1 MAQPPKLSDAERAA
15 ALLSAKLAR
24 QARAKLKLEIRNG
37 AISVADALD
46 FAKGDTAL
54 KKMRVIELLE
64 SIPGLGKVRAAAM
77 IEKLAISPTRKI
89 QGLGILQLQKIKKEF
104 APVANAIRPGKLV
117 VVSGPGGVGK
127 STITKELR
135 KHPEIWI
142 SVSATTRS
150 PREGEREGVDYF
162 FISDEEFDRRIK
174 DLEFLEWAEFA
185 GNRYGTPADQVRRK
199 LETGNNVVL
208 EIDVA
213 GARQVRKSSS
223 SAFLVFIAP
232 PSWEELVSRLEGRGS
247 DSPERRA
254 ERLKLAQEEMAAAPE
269 FNAVVINHRVD
280 QVVDEMLKLALQN

>member
-1 MAQPPKLSDAERAA
+1 MALPPKLTAEQRSA
-15 ALLSAKLAR
+15 ALESAKLAR
-24 QARAKLKLEIRNG
+24 QARAKLKSEIRSG
-37 AISVADALD
+37 AISVQDALD
-46 FAKGDTAL
+46 FARGDIAL
-54 KKMRVIELLE
+54 SKMRVIELLE
-64 SIPGLGKVRAAAM
+64 SIPGLGKVRAATM

-89 QGLGILQLQKIKKEF
+89 QGLGILQLQKLKKEF
-104 APVANAIRPGKLV
+104 VPVANSVRSGKLV

-135 KHPEIWI
+135 KHPEIWV
-142 SVSATTRS
+142 SVSATTRA
-150 PREGEREGVDYF
+150 PREGERNGVDYF
-162 FISDEEFDRRIK
+162 FISNEEFERRVK
-174 DLEFLEWAEFA
+174 NREFLEWAQFA
-185 GNRYGTPADQVRRK
+185 GNKYGTPADEVRK
-199 LETGNNVVL
+199 QLEAGNNVLL

-280 QVVDEMLKLALQN
+280 QVVDEMLKLALQ

>member
-1 MAQPPKLSDAERAA
+1 MALPPKLTAEQRSA
-15 ALLSAKLAR
+15 ALESAKLAR
-24 QARAKLKLEIRNG
+24 QARAKLKSEIRSG
-37 AISVADALD
+37 AISVQDALD
-46 FAKGDTAL
+46 FARGDIAL
-54 KKMRVIELLE
+54 SKMRVIELLE

-89 QGLGILQLQKIKKEF
+89 QGLGILQLQKLKKEF
-104 APVANAIRPGKLV
+104 VPVANSVRSGKLV

-135 KHPEIWI
+135 KHPEIWV
-142 SVSATTRS
+142 SVSATTRA
-150 PREGEREGVDYF
+150 PREGERNGVDYF
-162 FISDEEFDRRIK
+162 FISNEEFERRVK
-174 DLEFLEWAEFA
+174 NREFLEWAQFA
-185 GNRYGTPADQVRRK
+185 GNKYGTPADEVRK
-199 LETGNNVVL
+199 QLEAGNNVLL

-254 ERLKLAQEEMAAAPE
+254 ERLKLAQEEMAAVPE

-280 QVVDEMLKLALQN
+280 QVVDEMLKLALQ